1 MLDYE
6 SKQSIQPRMG
16 KRSNDET
23 RKPSGARFGEFNF
36 RLVIARIDPTQLA
49 IFGNDDAVG
58 IGRNR
63 IVEDSSHFRA
73 HFRAFDYDPKFG
85 IQVERP
91 RIEIERSDE
100 HRAAI
105 DREGFGMKGRSVPGS
120 LAS

>member
-73 HFRAFDYDPKFG
+73 HFRAFDSIPSSVFKSNDRGSKLNDPMNTVLPSTVK
-85 IQVERP
+85 
-91 RIEIERSDE
+91 
-100 HRAAI
+100 A
-105 DREGFGMKGRSVPGS
+105 
-120 LAS
+120 LA